1 MTLIDLSHIISPNIS
16 VFPGTEKPV
25 FERKEIEGYPEVK
38 ITMYT
43 HTATHIDA
51 PIHIIKNAKCL
62 DDFPVD
68 KFYGKGIVI
77 NCKHLAGK
85 NITLEFLKQFEPQI
99 KNTEFILFNSGWSLK
114 WKTEAYFEGFPTL
127 TIEAT
132 EWLTQFHL
140 KGIGLDS
147 ISLDPVPD
155 LTLPNHKIVLAKE
168 ILIIENLTNLD
179 KLPNE
184 FIFQCLPLKIE
195 KADGSPVRAV
205 GVINWEALIQPQ
217 RGVSIIE
224 DRTSQ
229 PFKPRRGD
237 IIQ

>member
-1 MTLIDLSHIISPNIS
+1 MKIIDLSNIISPDIS

-51 PIHIIKNAKCL
+51 PIHIIKNARTL
-62 DDFPVD
+62 DELPIDRFI
-68 KFYGKGIVI
+68 GKAIVI
-77 NCKHLAGK
+77 DCKHLAGK
-85 NITLEFLKQFEPQI
+85 NITLEFLKPFENKI
-99 KNTEFILFNSGWSLK
+99 KNIKFILFNSGWSSK
-114 WKTEAYFEGFPTL
+114 WKTEEYFEGFPTL

-132 EWLTQFHL
+132 EWLTTFHL

-147 ISLDPVPD
+147 ISLDPVAD
-155 LTLPNHKIVLAKE
+155 LNLPNHKIVLEKE

-179 KLPNE
+179 RLPDEE

-205 GVINWEALIQPQ
+205 GVIE
-217 RGVSIIE
+217 
-224 DRTSQ
+224 
-229 PFKPRRGD
+229 
-237 IIQ
+237 

>member
-1 MTLIDLSHIISPNIS
+1 MKIIDLSHIISPDIS

-43 HTATHIDA
+43 HTATHMDA
-51 PIHIIKNAKCL
+51 PIHIIKGARTL
-62 DDFPVD
+62 DELPID
-68 KFYGKGIVI
+68 KFIGPGMVI
-77 NCKHLAGK
+77 DCKHLGGK
-85 NITLEFLKQFEPQI
+85 NITLDFLKPFEEKIQ
-99 KNTEFILFNSGWSLK
+99 NAEFILFNSGWWAK

-127 TIEAT
+127 TIEAAA
-132 EWLTQFHL
+132 WLTTFHL

-168 ILIIENLTNLD
+168 IIIIENMCNMD
-179 KLPNE
+179 ALPAE
-184 FIFQCLPLKIE
+184 FMFQCFPLKIE

-205 GVINWEALIQPQ
+205 GMV
-217 RGVSIIE
+217 
-224 DRTSQ
+224 
-229 PFKPRRGD
+229 K
-237 IIQ
+237 

>member
-1 MTLIDLSHIISPNIS
+1 MILIDLSHSISPDIS

-51 PIHIIKNAKCL
+51 PIHIIKGARPDDPFGRAKCL

-68 KFYGKGIVI
+68 KFMGKAIVI
-77 NCKHLAGK
+77 DCKHLAGK
-85 NITLEFLKQFEPQI
+85 QITLDFLRQFEDKI
-99 KNTEFILFNSGWSLK
+99 RKVEFILFNSGWSAK
-114 WKTEAYFEGFPTL
+114 WKTDAYFEGFPTL
-127 TIEAT
+127 TIEAAT
-132 EWLTQFHL
+132 WLTEFNL

-168 ILIIENLTNLD
+168 ILIIENMCNID
-179 KLPNE
+179 ALPDTE
-184 FIFQCLPLKIE
+184 FMFQCFPLKIE
-195 KADGSPVRAV
+195 RADGSPVRAV
-205 GVINWEALIQPQ
+205 GMV
-217 RGVSIIE
+217 G
-224 DRTSQ
+224 
-229 PFKPRRGD
+229 
-237 IIQ
+237 